1 MSASK
6 DNFDLEKQSHQL
18 VDHPIHHLSQQ
29 LQLQQLQQPQQQQQ
43 QQLQIQ
49 QQPQLASQLPLHAH
63 LEPEDVRVSPF
74 QMDVNMNHPSLNA
87 GLQSSAPPPNPGPFG
102 LCAFALT
109 AFCMGLYN
117 LRAGVT
123 PNAPG
128 NFITGTAMFYGGL
141 GQVIAGLL
149 EYRNG
154 NTFGGTT
161 FCSYGLYWISYATL
175 LIPSFGVAAAYADYP
190 EDFMTAVGTYL
201 LGWTIFTFLMWTLT
215 WKSNLASTALFFCL
229 GMTYLFS
236 TISSLAHLEP
246 GNLIQKLAGGSGL
259 VTSSIAW
266 YCAMA
271 DLSNSQNSYYTLPL
285 GQLGR
290 R

>member
-1 MSASK
+1 MSTSK
-6 DNFDLEKQSHQL
+6 DIFDLEKDLNNMATNSMGRQ
-18 VDHPIHHLSQQ
+18 SQQ
-29 LQLQQLQQPQQQQQ
+29 QMNQQFQHQHQQQ
-43 QQLQIQ
+43 
-49 QQPQLASQLPLHAH
+49 QLPLHAH

-74 QMDVNMNHPSLNA
+74 QMDIGMNPSMNTV
-87 GLQSSAPPPNPGPFG
+87 LQTTTPMPNPGPFG

-109 AFCMGLYN
+109 AFCMGFYN
-117 LRAGVT
+117 LRAGIDA
-123 PNAPG
+123 NAPA
-128 NFITGTAMFYGGL
+128 NVLTGTALFYGGL

-161 FCSYGLYWISYATL
+161 FCSYGIYWISYATL
-175 LIPSFGVAAAYADYP
+175 LIPSFGVTAAYADYP
-190 EDFMTAVGTYL
+190 EDYTTIVGIYS

-215 WKSNLASTALFFCL
+215 WKSNLASTLLFFCL
-229 GMTYLFS
+229 GMTYLFGTVS
-236 TISSLAHLEP
+236 TLAHLHP
-246 GNLIQKLAGGSGL
+246 GNLVQKASGGMGII
-259 VTSSIAW
+259 TSSIAW

>member
-1 MSASK
+1 MSGSK
-6 DNFDLEKQSHQL
+6 DIFDLEKQSHQL
-18 VDHPIHHLSQQ
+18 VDHPIHLHSQ
-29 LQLQQLQQPQQQQQ
+29 QQPQQQQQ
-43 QQLQIQ
+43 QQ
-49 QQPQLASQLPLHAH
+49 QLPLHAH

-74 QMDVNMNHPSLNA
+74 QMDVNMNPSLNA
-87 GLQSSAPPPNPGPFG
+87 ILQPTTPPPNPGPFG

-117 LRAGVT
+117 LRAGV
-123 PNAPG
+123 NAAAPG

-175 LIPSFGVAAAYADYP
+175 LIPSFGVAAAYADFP
-190 EDFMTAVGTYL
+190 EDYNTAVGTYL

-246 GNLIQKLAGGSGL
+246 GNIVQKFGGGMGM
-259 VTSSIAW
+259 VTSGIAW

>member
-1 MSASK
+1 MSTTH
-6 DNFDLEKQSHQL
+6 DTFDLEKQHQL
-18 VDHPIHHLSQQ
+18 VDHPMHRLSQQ
-29 LQLQQLQQPQQQQQ
+29 SIQASHSQ
-43 QQLQIQ
+43 QIQ
-49 QQPQLASQLPLHAH
+49 QHQIQQQLPLHAH

-74 QMDVNMNHPSLNA
+74 QMDVNMNPPLNV
-87 GLQSSAPPPNPGPFG
+87 LQSSTPPPNPGPFG

-117 LRAGVT
+117 LRAGVD

-175 LIPSFGVAAAYADYP
+175 LIPSFGVAAAYAEFP
-190 EDFMTAVGTYL
+190 EDYMTAVGTYL

-215 WKSNLASTALFFCL
+215 WKSNLASSLLFFCL

-236 TISSLAHLEP
+236 TISSLAHLAP
-246 GNLIQKLAGGSGL
+246 GNIVGRIGGGMGLI
-259 VTSSIAW
+259 TSSIAW

-271 DLSNSQNSYYTLPL
+271 DLSNSSNSYYTLPL

>member
-1 MSASK
+1 MSSSSSK
-6 DNFDLEKQSHQL
+6 DTFDLEKQVHQL
-18 VDHPIHHLSQQ
+18 VDHPIHHLSQST
-29 LQLQQLQQPQQQQQ
+29 LHQQPEQQQDV
-43 QQLQIQ
+43 IQ
-49 QQPQLASQLPLHAH
+49 QQLPLHAH
-63 LEPEDVRVSPF
+63 LAPEDVRVSPF
-74 QMDVNMNHPSLNA
+74 HMDVNMSPPLNA
-87 GLQSSAPPPNPGPFG
+87 VIQSSIQLPNPGPFG

-117 LRAGVT
+117 LRAGVDA
-123 PNAPG
+123 NAPG
-128 NFITGTAMFYGGL
+128 NIMTGIALFYGGL

-149 EYRNG
+149 EFRNG

-175 LIPSFGVAAAYADYP
+175 LIPSFGIAAAYTDYP
-190 EDFMTAVGTYL
+190 EDYMTAMGIYF

-215 WKSNLASTALFFCL
+215 WKSNLASSALFFCL
-229 GMTYLFS
+229 GVTYLFS
-236 TISSLAHLEP
+236 TICSLGHFEP
-246 GNLIQKLAGGSGL
+246 GSVVQKFGGATG
-259 VTSSIAW
+259 VITSSIAW